1 MKEKE
6 LIGEFMVE
14 SNLIKRLWVDGNYQH
29 WYEHHMALY
38 FLSTGQMNLVSTV
51 FFHFDLSEFKSIC
64 DKSAI
69 RSLTSG

>member
-14 SNLIKRLWVDGNYQH
+14 SNLIKRLSVGGNYQH

-38 FLSTGQMNLVSTV
+38 FLSTGQMNLVST
-51 FFHFDLSEFKSIC
+51 FFHFYLSEFKSMY
-64 DKSAI
+64 
-69 RSLTSG
+69 L

>member
-29 WYEHHMALY
+29 RYEHHMALY
-38 FLSTGQMNLVSTV
+38 FLSTEQMNLVSTV
-51 FFHFDLSEFKSIC
+51 FYSF
-64 DKSAI
+64 
-69 RSLTSG
+69 

>member
-38 FLSTGQMNLVSTV
+38 FVSTGQMNL
-51 FFHFDLSEFKSIC
+51 
-64 DKSAI
+64 KSALFFFI
-69 RSLTSG
+69 LT